1 MPFVDGE
8 PIDAAKLGKL
18 ETELNLLKSQIPNF
32 GGSDTTININNS
44 TTSNTNTISS
54 GPQIEAGNHSSGLVK
69 STKESYFVGFSQV
82 KFNKIPF
89 VVISLRGGLTSN
101 VVSARVQKVEQD
113 GFTYVISAPTS
124 SIGQGSLGISYIA
137 ISY

>member
-18 ETELNLLKSQIPNF
+18 ETELNILKSQIPNF
-32 GGSDTTININNS
+32 GGSDTNININNS
-44 TTSNTNTISS
+44 TTTNTISS
-54 GPQIEAGNHSSGLVK
+54 GPQIEAGRHSPGTIK
-69 STKESYFVGFSQV
+69 ATKDSHTVIFTQV
-82 KFNKIPF
+82 KFNKTPF
-89 VVISLRGGLTSN
+89 VVISLMGGLTTN
-101 VVSARVQKVEQD
+101 IVSARIQKVEQN

-124 SIGQGSLGISYIA
+124 AIGTSIGISYIA

>member
-18 ETELNLLKSQIPNF
+18 ETELNILKSQIPNF
-32 GGSDTTININNS
+32 GGSDTNININNS
-44 TTSNTNTISS
+44 TTTNTISS
-54 GPQIEAGNHSSGLVK
+54 GPQIEAGKHSPGTITA
-69 STKESYFVGFSQV
+69 TKDSHTVLFTQV
-82 KFNKIPF
+82 KFNKTPF
-89 VVISLRGGLTSN
+89 VVISLMGGLTTN
-101 VVSARVQKVEQD
+101 IVSARIQKVEQN

-124 SIGQGSLGISYIA
+124 AIGTSIGISYIA

>member
-18 ETELNLLKSQIPNF
+18 ETELNILKSQIPNF
-32 GGSDTTININNS
+32 GGSDTNININNS
-44 TTSNTNTISS
+44 TTTNTISS
-54 GPQIEAGNHSSGLVK
+54 GPQIEAGKHSPGTIK
-69 STKESYFVGFSQV
+69 STKDSHTVLFTQV
-82 KFNKIPF
+82 KFNKSPF
-89 VVISLRGGLTSN
+89 VVISLMGGLTTN
-101 VVSARVQKVEQD
+101 IVSARIQKVEQN

-124 SIGQGSLGISYIA
+124 AIGTSIGISYIA

>member
-18 ETELNLLKSQIPNF
+18 ETELNILKSQIPNF

-44 TTSNTNTISS
+44 TTPNTISS
-54 GPQIEAGNHSSGLVK
+54 GPQIEAGKHSPGTIK
-69 STKESYFVGFSQV
+69 ATKDSHTVLFTQV
-82 KFNKIPF
+82 KFNKTPF
-89 VVISLRGGLTSN
+89 VVISLMGGLTTN
-101 VVSARVQKVEQD
+101 IVSARIQKVEQN

-124 SIGQGSLGISYIA
+124 AIGTSIGISYIA

>member
-18 ETELNLLKSQIPNF
+18 ETELNILKSQIPNF
-32 GGSDTTININNS
+32 GGSDTNININNS
-44 TTSNTNTISS
+44 TTTNTISS
-54 GPQIEAGNHSSGLVK
+54 GPQIEAGKHSPGTIK
-69 STKESYFVGFSQV
+69 ATKDSHTVIFTQV
-82 KFNKIPF
+82 KFNKTPF
-89 VVISLRGGLTSN
+89 VVISLMGGLTTN
-101 VVSARVQKVEQD
+101 IVSARIQKVEQN

-124 SIGQGSLGISYIA
+124 AIGTSIGISYIA

>member
-18 ETELNLLKSQIPNF
+18 ETELNILKSQIPNF
-32 GGSDTTININNS
+32 GGSDTNININNS
-44 TTSNTNTISS
+44 TTTNTISS
-54 GPQIEAGNHSSGLVK
+54 GPQIEAGKHSPGTIK
-69 STKESYFVGFSQV
+69 ATKDSHTVLFTQV
-82 KFNKIPF
+82 KFNKTPF
-89 VVISLRGGLTSN
+89 VVISLMGGLTTN
-101 VVSARVQKVEQD
+101 IVSARIQKVEQN

-124 SIGQGSLGISYIA
+124 AIGTSIGISYIA